1 MKVTAPSPS
10 NEGTMLGATRAGALA
25 HPPLPGPAA
34 AAPRVAQSAL
44 VSRCV
49 AGDPEAW
56 RTLHR
61 STHPIAAAF
70 LRKMGVKDRDL
81 EDACQEVFVQMF
93 RYLPTFRGQAEL
105 KTWLYRLCITE
116 AGNVR
121 RRFRLADAVRGLVR
135 REAAARPPVSGPG
148 MSDEAARRRV
158 EAALASLKEGERL
171 VFVLY
176 EMEGL
181 SGEEIAEIVG
191 CPVAT
196 VWRRLHY
203 ARRTFEAAVTQEET
217 T

>member
-1 MKVTAPSPS
+1 MKVAAPGSS
-10 NEGTMLGATRAGALA
+10 KEETMLGATRAGPVA
-25 HPPLPGPAA
+25 PAA
-34 AAPRVAQSAL
+34 GPLTPPDAVLAPGSL

-49 AGDPEAW
+49 SGDAEAW
-56 RTLHR
+56 RSLHR
-61 STHPIAAAF
+61 AYHPIAAAF
-70 LRKMGVKDRDL
+70 LRKMGVKDGDL

-93 RYLPTFRGQAEL
+93 RYLPTFRGQSEL

-121 RRFRLADAVRGLVR
+121 RRFRLADSVR
-135 REAAARPPVSGPG
+135 RLLRRELAARPAVSGPG
-148 MSDEAARRRV
+148 LSDEAARRRV
-158 EAALASLKEGERL
+158 EAALATLKEGERT

-181 SGEEIAEIVG
+181 AGEQIAEIAG

-203 ARRTFEAAVTQEET
+203 ARRTFQAALAQGGPS
-217 T
+217 

>member
-1 MKVTAPSPS
+1 MLAVTA
-10 NEGTMLGATRAGALA
+10 AGAGA
-25 HPPLPGPAA
+25 IV
-34 AAPRVAQSAL
+34 APRPASAPL
-44 VSRCV
+44 VSRAV
-49 AGDPEAW
+49 AGDREAW

-61 STHPIAAAF
+61 TYHPIAAAF
-70 LRKMGVKDRDL
+70 LRKMGVQDGDL

-116 AGNVR
+116 AGNMR
-121 RRFRLADAVRGLVR
+121 RRFRLADAVRKLLR
-135 REAAARPPVSGPG
+135 RELAARPAVSGPTF
-148 MSDEAARRRV
+148 SDEQARRRV

-181 SGEEIAEIVG
+181 AGEQIAEIAG

-203 ARRTFEAAVTQEET
+203 ARRTFQAAVTQGGAT
-217 T
+217 